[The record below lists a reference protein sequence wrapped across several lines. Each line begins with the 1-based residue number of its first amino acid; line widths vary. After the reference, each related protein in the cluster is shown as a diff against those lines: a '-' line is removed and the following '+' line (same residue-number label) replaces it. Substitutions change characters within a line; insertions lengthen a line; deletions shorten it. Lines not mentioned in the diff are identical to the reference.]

1 MRQYRAKEAAA
12 ANPPGRL
19 AEKLVADF
27 CADWEQ
33 HGAAAIAWLRQHN
46 KLHYVKIA
54 AQLIPK
60 EFVMKAQSIN
70 DLSDK
75 QSAKCWRIWL
85 MKWGESTL
93 R

>member
-1 MRQYRAKEAAA
+1 MHFVAPKKASVGD
-12 ANPPGRL
+12 PL

-33 HGAAAIAWLRQHN
+33 HGAAAIAWLRQ
-46 KLHYVKIA
+46 YVKIA